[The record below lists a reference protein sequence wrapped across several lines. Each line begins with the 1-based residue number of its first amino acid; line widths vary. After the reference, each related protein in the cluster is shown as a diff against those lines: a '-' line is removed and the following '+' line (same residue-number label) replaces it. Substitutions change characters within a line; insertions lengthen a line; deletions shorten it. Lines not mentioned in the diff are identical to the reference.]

1 MSRWWWRCII
11 GGVLIAL
18 VGGDPFATYGHIAN
32 VAFGSLGGI
41 TDTLTKATPLILVGL
56 ACSLAFR
63 MKLWNIGAEGQFFIG
78 AWAASAVVLLPIL
91 PPETSPIIFIPV
103 MMIAGMLGGAAW
115 GFIPGFLKARFK
127 VNEVITTLML
137 NYIAVAWN
145 NFWIFAV
152 WSEGG
157 FQMSPM
163 FPRTAWLPRLS
174 DLAAQIKDFRGL
186 TLHGG
191 FIIAVIAAVIVWFI
205 MNRSK
210 WGYEIRLIG
219 DNPRAAEYAGIPIKR
234 NIILVMMVS
243 GALAGLAGMS
253 EISGMVHRLQGRHL
267 AGLRLYGHHHRVA
280 GQAQSVRGDHRV
292 DLLRR
297 AAAGR
302 TRDSTFGHP
311 QDDSGHRA
319 GLPHRQRFLRALS
332 GAHRPP
338 GGGVAM
344 DLIIILQAGVAS
356 GTVLLFATIGEIF
369 AERSGV
375 MNLGVEG
382 MMLIGAMSAFSV
394 AVHTGNPWLGVLVA
408 MLAAGL
414 LSQIHAFLTITCN
427 PIKWS
432 AASR

>member
-1 MSRWWWRCII
+1 MSNTTATPEFIQRRLPIMLQIEPRMKVSRWLPIWTSIVAVVVALII

-18 VGGDPFATYGHIAN
+18 VGGNPFATYGHIAN

-163 FPRTAWLPRLS
+163 FPRTSWLPRLS

-219 DNPRAAEYAGIPIKR
+219 DNPKAAEYAGIPIKR

-253 EISGMVHRLQGRHL
+253 EISGVVHRLQGAISPGYGFTGIIIAWLAKLNPFAVILVSIFFGALLL
-267 AGLRLYGHHHRVA
+267 AGREI
-280 GQAQSVRGDHRV
+280 Q
-292 DLLRR
+292 
-297 AAAGR
+297 
-302 TRDSTFGHP
+302 P
-311 QDDSGHRA
+311 SGI
-319 GLPHRQRFLRALS
+319 PKMIQ
-332 GAHRPP
+332 
-338 GGGVAM
+338 GV
-344 DLIIILQAGVAS
+344 
-356 GTVLLFATIGEIF
+356 
-369 AERSGV
+369 
-375 MNLGVEG
+375 
-382 MMLIGAMSAFSV
+382 
-394 AVHTGNPWLGVLVA
+394 VLVC
-408 MLAAGL
+408 L
-414 LSQIHAFLTITCN
+414 I
-427 PIKWS
+427 
-432 AASR
+432 ASDFFVRNRVRIARRGEV